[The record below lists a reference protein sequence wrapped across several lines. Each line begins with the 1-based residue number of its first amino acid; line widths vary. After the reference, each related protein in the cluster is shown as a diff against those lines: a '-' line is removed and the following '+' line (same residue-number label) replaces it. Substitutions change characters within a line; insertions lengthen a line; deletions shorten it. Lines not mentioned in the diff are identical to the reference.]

1 VRLLTQVHPTGPFVL
16 TGYSQGAEITSRL
29 YMAMADGGPL
39 AHRRGD
45 FVGGVAIGN
54 PMREEGQYVGQD
66 PGGHGIATKR
76 IVGTGPL
83 WKEYA
88 HPGDVYTSVSGPAGQ
103 DMSAIYELV
112 ERLNPMALGVEVFKM
127 FTNPAP
133 ELIATATAIIQFM
146 QFGLDSP
153 ITKDH
158 VSYHWAEVEPGIT
171 YFEHAKR
178 YLRQVADRVRSGL

>member
-1 VRLLTQVHPTGPFVL
+1 
-16 TGYSQGAEITSRL
+16 
-29 YMAMADGGPL
+29 
-39 AHRRGD
+39 
-45 FVGGVAIGN
+45 
-54 PMREEGQYVGQD
+54 MREEGQYVGQD